1 VKVRLA
7 VRWVALAAAALTP
20 LFAAE
25 DPQALIRRLGA
36 PATVTPVSRDHE
48 SGARPGSASGP
59 GAGAVNFSFDQVD
72 VHSFVKLVGEM
83 TGRRFVVADSVKG
96 KITVVSPQIPREEV
110 YPVFLSIL
118 ESVGCSV
125 VEEGGICR
133 VVPLSPRV
141 VPLAPVVR
149 PGDKSPVSGVVTKIL
164 RLQHVRASEV
174 QKALLAKAGG
184 GAATANVVAVEDSN
198 HLIVTDTTTAIA
210 QIEAILSELDRP
222 GLTRASELVTLKHAA
237 AEELAEQ
244 LNRAMEEREARG
256 DSTRGRLPQIPGV
269 RPSSRD
275 VGFAVP
281 VPRAN
286 SLLLVGTAAQIADMI
301 RLIVLMDVDA
311 VSGRGRLNAIFLKYL
326 AAEEAAKRISALLDK
341 SAAKVESARKRE
353 IAIEASPENNALL
366 VDASPG
372 DFEVVRQLV
381 EQLDRVPQQV
391 HIEVLILEHS
401 SSDDLDVG
409 VEMAALGAPKSEGDL
424 AVVGG
429 SKLSDRESSLLDSVQ
444 RGVFPRGLALGV
456 VGGARVGPNGQ
467 MVYGVPGLINVNAL
481 KKEGQFRVVSETSL
495 ESQDNKDASV
505 NIVNQI
511 PITKST
517 VSGGAGT
524 AKDVIQNIERLDVG
538 IKLKLTPHIIPGGD
552 VRMVLNPII
561 EAVSDPGPSGGVF
574 APTIAKREV
583 TTTVTVRDGSTIVIA
598 GLTRED
604 TKEVRRRVPVLGKI
618 PVLGFLFRQNVEAK
632 EKTNMLILVTPRI
645 VGSVAAAEALTK
657 EWSEKT
663 DLKPR

>member
-1 VKVRLA
+1 VNVRSAYRLA
-7 VRWVALAAAALTP
+7 ILACVGLLAGIEGE
-20 LFAAE
+20 E
-25 DPQALIRRLGA
+25 DPQALIRRLGGA
-36 PATVTPVSRDHE
+36 PAAAREPDSR
-48 SGARPGSASGP
+48 
-59 GAGAVNFSFDQVD
+59 AVNFSFDQVD

-83 TGRRFVVADSVKG
+83 TGRRFVVGDSIKG
-96 KITVVSPQIPREEV
+96 KITVVSPQIQRDEV

-125 VEEGGICR
+125 VEEAGMCR
-133 VVPLSPRV
+133 VVALAPRV

-149 PGDKSPVSGVVTKIL
+149 PGETPATAGLVTKIL
-164 RLQHVRASEV
+164 RLQHVRAGDV

-184 GAATANVVAVEDSN
+184 GASSAHVVAVEDTN
-198 HLIVTDTTTAIA
+198 HLIVTDTTAAIA
-210 QIEAILSELDRP
+210 QIEAILAELDRP
-222 GLTRASELVTLKHAA
+222 GLTRASEMATLKHAA
-237 AEELAEQ
+237 ADELAEQ

-269 RPSSRD
+269 RASGRD
-275 VGFAVP
+275 AGFAVA

-286 SLLLVGTAAQIADMI
+286 SLLLVGTVAQIADMR
-301 RLIVLMDVDA
+301 RLIALMDVDA

-326 AAEEAAKRISALLDK
+326 AAEEAAKRIGALLDK
-341 SAAKVESARKRE
+341 SAAKVETSRKRE

-366 VDASPG
+366 VDAAPG

-409 VEMAALGAPKSEGDL
+409 VELAALGAPKREDGL
-424 AVVGG
+424 AIVGG
-429 SKLSDRESSLLDSVQ
+429 SKLNERETSLLDSVQ
-444 RGVFPRGLALGV
+444 QGIFPRGLSLGV

-481 KKEGQFRVVSETSL
+481 KKEGRFRVVSETSL

-505 NIVNQI
+505 SIVNQI

-598 GLTRED
+598 GLTRQD

-618 PVLGFLFRQNVEAK
+618 PVLGFLFRHTVEAK

-645 VGSVAAAEALTK
+645 VGDMAIAETLMK

-663 DLKPR
+663 DLKAR